1 MSWNSEFKSY
11 NTNSTVN
18 TVVTLPSFAPKE
30 AGSNKSWESQSLS
43 VALFFVGGYSL
54 WVSWLNKR
62 SC

>member
-30 AGSNKSWESQSLS
+30 AGSNKS
-43 VALFFVGGYSL
+43 
-54 WVSWLNKR
+54 
-62 SC
+62 